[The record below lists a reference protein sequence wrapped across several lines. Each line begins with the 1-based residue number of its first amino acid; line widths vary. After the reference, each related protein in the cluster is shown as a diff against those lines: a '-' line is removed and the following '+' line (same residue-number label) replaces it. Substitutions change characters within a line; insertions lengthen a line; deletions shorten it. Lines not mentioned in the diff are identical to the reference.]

1 MPRAAKDPNKPK
13 GRVSAYA
20 FYVADR
26 KAKAKAAGEAPEFG
40 AFSKLCAEDWKDLTP
55 EDKEPFEDKAAEDK
69 QRYEREMQA
78 YTPDS
83 KGGRRGRKKKDK
95 NAPKRAL

>member
-26 KAKAKAAGEAPEFG
+26 KGKAKAAGETPDFG
-40 AFSKLCAEDWKDLTP
+40 TFSKLCAEDWRHLSSEDREPFDEKAAD
-55 EDKEPFEDKAAEDK
+55 DKE
-69 QRYEREMQA
+69 RYDRDMQS
-78 YTPDS
+78 YIPDGKS
-83 KGGRRGRKKKDK
+83 GRRGRKKKDK

>member
-1 MPRAAKDPNKPK
+1 MPRTAKDPNKPK

-55 EDKEPFEDKAAEDK
+55 EEKEPYEEKAAEDK
-69 QRYEREMQA
+69 ERYEREMQA
-78 YTPDS
+78 YTPD
-83 KGGRRGRKKKDK
+83 KGGKRGRKKKDK